1 MPVGW
6 DDELDAIFAGDL
18 TAVLG
23 YRTPAGGAV
32 ALAVAPIGLRDRAA
46 GRVGFTTSLGFSKKL
61 DRIALDPRVALAF
74 HAREHGSASSRAYVL
89 VQGDATVVEQPSP
102 ERRAEV
108 AEHAARYL
116 GPTPG
121 GRFWKWWLREYGQVR
136 VPVDVAVQRI
146 VTWPDLGC
154 AGAARVLGAPL
165 AGDPPAQRPP
175 RNGTAP
181 RIDAA
186 AVATRVRRTDHTL
199 LAYCGADGYPVVL
212 PVELGS
218 AGADGIELRSAA
230 QLPPGGRRAG
240 LLGHSYRP
248 RLVGLDTRQHTG
260 WFEGGRY
267 APHTEAGYRAP
278 PNKTFLL
285 LLNGLLAKRGVRQ
298 ARRAGKL
305 PARHGG

>member
-23 YRTPAGGAV
+23 YRTPAAGAV
-32 ALAVAPIGLRDRAA
+32 ALAVAPLGLRDRAA
-46 GRVGFTTSLGFSKKL
+46 GRISFTTSLGFSKKL
-61 DRIALDPRVALAF
+61 DRIARDPRVALAF

-89 VQGDATVVEQPSP
+89 VQGDATVVEQPAP

-108 AEHAARYL
+108 FTNAARYL
-116 GPTPG
+116 GPTPR
-121 GRFWKWWLREYGQVR
+121 GRFWNWWLREYGQVR

-146 VTWPDLGC
+146 VVWPDLGC
-154 AGAARVLGAPL
+154 AGAPRVIGTPL
-165 AGDPPAQRPP
+165 PADPPPPQLPP

-181 RIDAA
+181 RIDTAD
-186 AVATRVRRTDHTL
+186 VAKRVRRTEHTL
-199 LAYCGADGYPVVL
+199 LAYGGADGYPVVL

-230 QLPPGGRRAG
+230 ALPPGGRRAG

-248 RLVGLDTRQHTG
+248 RLAGLDTRSHTG

-267 APHTEAGYRAP
+267 APHTQAGYRAP
-278 PNKTFLL
+278 PNKTLLL

-298 ARRAGKL
+298 ARKAGKL
-305 PARHGG
+305 P